1 MVLTFNVAVIG
12 NGKKNN
18 LEVKPNKSNFNRE
31 KKRKGKE
38 MISLG
43 SFFLFQKNN
52 KLNTMSLDQ
61 LCKQYCIAW
70 VHFLCRKE
78 ACRPV
83 AMATLASAEEPAP
96 LRAEPLENSTINRVT
111 NSSPIPNNTQGK

>member
-1 MVLTFNVAVIG
+1 MGRKIIW
-12 NGKKNN
+12 KS
-18 LEVKPNKSNFNRE
+18 NKCNFNRG
-31 KKRKGKE
+31 KKRKGQE

-43 SFFLFQKNN
+43 SFILFQKNN
-52 KLNTMSLDQ
+52 ELNTRSLDQ
-61 LCKQYCIAW
+61 LFKQYCIGWA
-70 VHFLCRKE
+70 HFLCRKE

-111 NSSPIPNNTQGK
+111 NSSPTPNNTQGK

>member
-18 LEVKPNKSNFNRE
+18 LEVKPNKRNFNRG
-31 KKRKGKE
+31 KKREGKE
-38 MISLG
+38 MICLD
-43 SFFLFQKNN
+43 SFINN
-52 KLNTMSLDQ
+52 KLNTMSFDQ

>member
-1 MVLTFNVAVIG
+1 
-12 NGKKNN
+12 
-18 LEVKPNKSNFNRE
+18 
-31 KKRKGKE
+31 

-43 SFFLFQKNN
+43 SSILFQKNN

-61 LCKQYCIAW
+61 LCKQCCIAW
-70 VHFLCRKE
+70 VHFLGRKE

-83 AMATLASAEEPAP
+83 AMATLASAEEPEP